1 MGNAIV
7 SVLLVLILV
16 YLVYRMLPAKGVA
29 SIKGSQLQEKLA
41 AKKTNGAQ
49 FIDVRE
55 PAEYKGGHVPGFRNV
70 PLGQIANRLG
80 ELPKDA
86 EVVLMCRSGSRSMM
100 AAKILKKNG
109 YQKIVNVSGG
119 ISQWTGTQVK

>member
-1 MGNAIV
+1 MGNTIV
-7 SVLLVLILV
+7 PVLLVVILV
-16 YLVYRMLPAKGVA
+16 YLVYRMLPAKGVT
-29 SIKGSQLQEKLA
+29 SIKTPELQEKMA
-41 AKKTNGAQ
+41 AKKTDGIQ

-55 PAEYKGGHVPGFRNV
+55 PGEYKSGHVPGFRNV
-70 PLGQIANRLG
+70 PLGQIQNRLG

-100 AAKILKKNG
+100 AAKLLKKNG

-119 ISQWTGTQVK
+119 ISQWTGKQVK